1 MNLAAKLGLLAL
13 AGAAG
18 TLSRFGISTLSVR
31 LFGTAFPF
39 GTLAVNLAGC
49 FLFGWFWALAAER
62 RLVGDEARLIIL
74 TGFLG
79 GLTTFSSFAFE
90 SSDLLR
96 KNQWGL
102 AALNVLLEN
111 GLGIAAVFAGLALGR
126 WR

>member
-1 MNLAAKLGLLAL
+1 MSLLARL
-13 AGAAG
+13 ALLAFAGALG
-18 TLSRFGISTLSVR
+18 TLSRFGISTLSAR
-31 LFGTAFPF
+31 LFGTAFPW

-49 FLFGWFWALAAER
+49 FLFGWFWTLAAER
-62 RLVGDEARLIIL
+62 RLIGDEARIIIL

-90 SSDLLR
+90 STDLLR

-111 GLGIAAVFAGLALGR
+111 GLGIAAVFAGLTLGR

>member
-1 MNLAAKLGLLAL
+1 MSLAAKLALLAI
-13 AGAAG
+13 AGAIG
-18 TLSRFGISTLSVR
+18 TLSRFGVSTLSAR

-49 FLFGWFWALAAER
+49 FLFGWFWTLAAER
-62 RLVGDEARLIIL
+62 RLIGDEARLIIL